1 MAGPLTKFAKREE
14 VAAPKLDPLQAVLE
28 MYQLQ
33 QADAA
38 NRRTPFLD
46 WALRVP
52 EPKSGTLDFDRFP
65 FQRELYAEGAYEK
78 EMVIKKATQLGISA
92 WLTRWVMY
100 HADIGAL
107 VALYVFPKLAQMY
120 DFADAR
126 VKQAILGSEYL
137 RGRVPPAHVQNKGLR
152 QIGLGMVYFRGSE
165 VKTALDS
172 VDADV
177 LALDEYDTLTQENIP
192 DAERRISGSDIAL
205 IRRVGV
211 PSTPNWGIDKLYNES
226 DMRRWMVK
234 CESCRTQQHIEFP
247 DNVDLEAAIVICK
260 KCRKPLDVR
269 KGEWVAEHP
278 DRDIRGY
285 HIPRLVKPNTNVAE
299 IVKASKKT
307 NPTERKTHH
316 NKDLGLAYA
325 DEEGRLSD
333 EAIAAACRAYAM
345 APRDG
350 GYRGPNL
357 VTMGVDVASTR
368 ALNVRISEHF
378 GERKRALLI
387 ARVDNFNEI
396 EKLIRRFN
404 VKMCVIDHAPEER
417 MARKVAE
424 KFPGRVYLCAYAQN
438 QGQIFAVK
446 EELRL
451 ITVRRVEAIDA
462 TYDLIRRQLNELP
475 GGRGGDPEALPEGYK
490 EELQGEVRE
499 AETDEFGRTTVHYR
513 KTGAN
518 DYTHAEVYDVVAT
531 EAWHYR
537 QGVESELSEDTQPLD
552 DMIEFE
558 RAKLD
563 PIGSPASPSEYDPG
577 FEGSNEYE
585 PGFED

>member
-1 MAGPLTKFAKREE
+1 MAGPLTKYAREHGAE
-14 VAAPKLDPLQAVLE
+14 AGPKLDPMSALLE
-28 MYQLQ
+28 MYELEQV
-33 QADAA
+33 DAA

-65 FQRELYAEGAYEK
+65 FQREFYAEGAYEK

-165 VKTALDS
+165 TKTALDS

-192 DAERRISGSDIAL
+192 DAEKRISGSDVAL

-211 PSTPNWGIDKLYNES
+211 PSTPNWGIDKLFNES
-226 DMRRWMVK
+226 DQRRWMVK
-234 CESCRTQQHIEFP
+234 CEGCRTQQHIEFP
-247 DNVDLEAAIVICK
+247 DNVDLEKAIVICK

-269 KGEWVAEHP
+269 QGEWVAEYP
-278 DRDIRGY
+278 ERDVRGY
-285 HIPRLVKPNTNVAE
+285 HIPRLVKPNTNVKE
-299 IVKASKKT
+299 IIKASKAT
-307 NPTERKTHH
+307 NPTLKKTHF

-333 EAIAAACRAYAM
+333 EAIAAACRAYSM
-345 APRDG
+345 TLDG
-350 GYRGPNL
+350 GYAGDRL
-357 VTMGVDVASTR
+357 VTMGVDVASAR
-368 ALNVRISEHF
+368 ALNVRISVHLE
-378 GERKRALLI
+378 GDRKRALWI
-387 ARVDNFNEI
+387 GRVDSFDEVI
-396 EKLIRRFN
+396 DLMRRYN
-404 VKMCVIDHAPEER
+404 VKMCAIDHAPEER
-417 MARKVAE
+417 LARKVAE
-424 KFPGRVYLCAYAQN
+424 KFPGRVYLVVYAQN
-438 QGQIFAVK
+438 AKEIFTVDEEMKRAV
-446 EELRL
+446 
-451 ITVRRVEAIDA
+451 VRRVEAIDA

-475 GGRGGDPEALPEGYK
+475 GGRNGDPEALPEGYK

-499 AETDEFGRTTVHYR
+499 TEKDEFGRETVRYR
-513 KTGAN
+513 KTGPN

-531 EAWHYR
+531 ECWHYR
-537 QGVESELSEDTQPLD
+537 QGIDAAQRETFQPLD
-552 DMIEFE
+552 EMLEFQ
-558 RAKLD
+558 RAQLEPTED
-563 PIGSPASPSEYDPG
+563 DLGQ
-577 FEGSNEYE
+577 YE
-585 PGFED
+585 PGLEDLYEAGFGE